1 MRIGGFQKVSLIDYP
16 GKVAAVV
23 FTQGCNF
30 RCPFCHNVELVV
42 PSCFGSTIDEDEI
55 LAFLAKRVD
64 KLQGVVVTGG
74 EPTIQPDLDRFLQR
88 VKDLGYAV
96 KLDTNGSRPEVL
108 QRVVKQSLV
117 DYIAMDIKASPEK
130 YDLLCGIPVNLTMIR
145 ESVRII
151 LSSGIPHEF
160 RTTFSKTFLSKEDLP
175 GMLDLVEGSSSFHIQ
190 PFVPQEKI
198 LDASL
203 MDKGQYTDEEFEHL
217 YKILKSLMHQES
229 SCSE

>member
-42 PSCFGSTIDEDEI
+42 PTCFGPTIDEDEV
-55 LAFLAKRVD
+55 LAFLTKRVD

-74 EPTIQPDLDRFLQR
+74 EPTLQPDLDRFLQ
-88 VKDLGYAV
+88 KIKALGYAV

-108 QRVVKQSLV
+108 QQLLEGALV
-117 DYIAMDIKASPEK
+117 DYVAMDIKASPEK
-130 YDLLCGIPVNLTMIR
+130 YDLLCGVPVNLIKIR
-145 ESVRII
+145 DSIRLI
-151 LSSGIPHEF
+151 LSSGMPHEF
-160 RTTFSKTFLSKEDLP
+160 RSTFPKTFLSKNDLP
-175 GMLDLVEGSSSFHIQ
+175 GMLALVEGSSSFRIQ

-198 LDASL
+198 LDISL

-217 YKILKSLMHQES
+217 QEILRVLTQQEA
-229 SCSE
+229 C

>member
-42 PSCFGSTIDEDEI
+42 PTCFGPTIDEDEV
-55 LAFLAKRVD
+55 LAFLTKRVD

-74 EPTIQPDLDRFLQR
+74 EPTLQPDLDRFLQ
-88 VKDLGYAV
+88 KIKAMGYAV
-96 KLDTNGSRPEVL
+96 KLDTNGSRPAVL
-108 QRVVKQSLV
+108 RQLLKSSLV

-130 YDLLCGIPVNLTMIR
+130 YDALCGVPVNLMTIQESIR
-145 ESVRII
+145 RI

-160 RTTFSKTFLSKEDLP
+160 RSTFPKTFLSKNDLP
-175 GMLDLVEGSSSFHIQ
+175 DMLALVEGSSAFRIQ

-198 LDASL
+198 LDTSL
-203 MDKGQYTDEEFEHL
+203 MDKGQYTDEEFE
-217 YKILKSLMHQES
+217 SLDAMVTALMQQEA
-229 SCSE
+229 C